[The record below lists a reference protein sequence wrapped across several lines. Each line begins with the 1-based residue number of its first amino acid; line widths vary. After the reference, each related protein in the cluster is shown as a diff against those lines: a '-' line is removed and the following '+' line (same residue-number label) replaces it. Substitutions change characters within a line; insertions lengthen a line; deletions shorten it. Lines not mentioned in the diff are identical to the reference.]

1 MLHYIQI
8 IHKWQPTITNS
19 TVAFWRDNFWSYSSL
34 WASWTNLPRPNCNK
48 HNRKQ
53 PLMPLNCFWIFWYNT
68 MNSFFFFFFFF
79 FHALLSAKD
88 LRLLQTILSTPPPRL
103 CQIALPNSVTH
114 QTMQI
119 LAHSTF
125 HQLFL
130 GSEPWQ
136 KVPKMVSAWTSA
148 TAAARSRASKTG
160 KHDFYWR
167 TISKHNLLLHFPIYL
182 RLIPN
187 FTATILVD
195 SISFSRNG
203 HVCGGCKVS
212 RDSSPARRFPSF
224 SPSLCNGQC
233 EQSVLGKGDRGNT

>member
-8 IHKWQPTITNS
+8 IHKWQPALTNS
-19 TVAFWRDNFWSYSSL
+19 TVAFWRNNVWSYSSL
-34 WASWTNLPRPNCNK
+34 YASWTNLPRLNCNYTIAS
-48 HNRKQ
+48 NPWC
-53 PLMPLNCFWIFWYNT
+53 PLIASEPFDTIRYT
-68 MNSFFFFFFFF
+68 PFFSFF

-103 CQIALPNSVTH
+103 CQIALPNSITH

-130 GSEPWQ
+130 GSEPWE

-148 TAAARSRASKTG
+148 TAAARSWASKTG
-160 KHDFYWR
+160 KHEFYWR
-167 TISKHNLLLHFPIYL
+167 TLSKHNLLLLFPMYL